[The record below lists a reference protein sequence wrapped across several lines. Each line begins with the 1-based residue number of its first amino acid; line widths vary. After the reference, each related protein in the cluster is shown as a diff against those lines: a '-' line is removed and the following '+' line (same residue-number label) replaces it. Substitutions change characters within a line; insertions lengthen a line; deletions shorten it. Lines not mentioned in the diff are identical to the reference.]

1 MAVTTFFLVRHAE
14 RDSDP
19 DLLPGRAPGVRLT
32 ERGRGQAE
40 RIAEVLR
47 RRDASKVVSS
57 PLERA
62 IETAAPLA
70 RVTGRGVIVTE
81 AFNEIDFGSWTGRR
95 VADLEPDP
103 VWRDFNRFR
112 SGTRIPGGELAGEVQ
127 NRFVGELLRLR
138 ADEPEGRVACFSHAD
153 PIRFALVHFLGAPL
167 DFFDRIEIAP
177 GSITTVT
184 LAEWGARI
192 VRMNETP

>member
-1 MAVTTFFLVRHAE
+1 MTTFFLVRHAE

-19 DLLPGRAPGVRLT
+19 DLLPGRAPGIRLT
-32 ERGRGQAE
+32 EHGRAQAE
-40 RIAEVLR
+40 WIAEVLGGHNVG
-47 RRDASKVVSS
+47 KVVSS

-70 RVTGRGVIVTE
+70 RVTGRGVIVAE

-103 VWRDFNRFR
+103 VWRNFNRFR

-127 NRFVGELLRLR
+127 NRFVRELLRLR
-138 ADEPEGRVACFSHAD
+138 ADEPDGCVACISHAD
-153 PIRFALVHFLGAPL
+153 PIRFALMHFLGAPI
-167 DFFDRIEIAP
+167 DRFDRIEIAP